1 MKLLQILF
9 IALGLGGFGLSYYL
23 VTFRPTLPAVPVAA
37 TASTLLL
44 FVAMALPS
52 ARLVAYGQQGIA
64 TVNKIECESGKKHRV
79 YYQFLAG
86 KKLIKEVGPDGYGNP
101 LCASL
106 HPGDPGVVTYLPG
119 EPEVQVWGLAGEYLG
134 ERLLACLFALV
145 LVPIVAYAGTRKAI
159 AATQEQAGVAAYFK
173 RLGEPN
179 PWQ

>member
-9 IALGLGGFGLSYYL
+9 IALGLCGIGLSSYL
-23 VTFRPTLPAVPVAA
+23 IRFRPTLPAVPVAA

-79 YYQFLAG
+79 YYQFLVG

-106 HPGDPGVVTYLPG
+106 HRGDSGVVTYLPG

-134 ERLLACLFALV
+134 ERLVACLFVLV
-145 LVPIVAYAGTRKAI
+145 LVPIFSYAGTRKAI
-159 AATQEQAGVAAYFK
+159 SATDSAA
-173 RLGEPN
+173 
-179 PWQ
+179 